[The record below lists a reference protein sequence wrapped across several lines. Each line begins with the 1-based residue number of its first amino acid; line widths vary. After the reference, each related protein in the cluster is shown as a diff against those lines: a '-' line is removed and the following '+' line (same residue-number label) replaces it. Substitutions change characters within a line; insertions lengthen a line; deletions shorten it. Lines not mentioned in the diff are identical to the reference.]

1 MTEPNAALP
10 KATSP
15 TAASSNGWMLFIRK
29 LCGRLRHNTGVATVA
44 GIAMIL
50 HVVAD
55 VANPLIYRELFDVA
69 IPAKDYRLFAVL
81 LSAVVG
87 FFLIQAIAWF
97 VRARALATLNANT
110 SAQLRVDMLLQ
121 LERMSL
127 SEVTRRSVPGTI
139 TLFTKHLGVLENFLL
154 VGAQRIIVG
163 SGAAL
168 VSFVFLFVVEWRLAL
183 VVVLAAPLSSIG
195 TALATRRVQPVM
207 ETRRIDAERVQ
218 HELHAILTTQPVVRA
233 FNLWDFWRVRFASAS
248 DALRTSTQRVGL
260 AALATQ
266 AATVMGSRLVQVI
279 VIGAGAWL
287 AMRGFI
293 TAGSLIGFFALMLN
307 VIMGVELVSESASD
321 TMQAMESLALMDE
334 LLAHKAAFV
343 DVQPATPAP
352 PLSTAIAFERLSFA
366 YTPGSPVLDN
376 VDITIR
382 RGESVALV
390 GPSGSGKSTVLGLLL
405 GFHRPQSGAVRWD
418 GMDVASVGMDTL
430 RRQMGVVFQGTML
443 FEMSVRD
450 NIAMGR
456 LDATD
461 EEIIAAARSAEIH
474 EVISSLP
481 EGYDTV
487 IRAGR
492 LSGGQEQR
500 VSLARAIVRQPQVL
514 VLDEATSALDPQT
527 EAAINATLVRI
538 GRDRTVVS
546 VTHRLAGVRDFDRI
560 IVMQA
565 GRVAEQGNHATLM
578 ALNGVYAG
586 MLDHPESA
594 SGADGAVHD
603 TQE

>member
-1 MTEPNAALP
+1 M
-10 KATSP
+10 
-15 TAASSNGWMLFIRK
+15 R
-29 LCGRLRHNTGVATVA
+29 RLRARLRRNSRVAAVA
-44 GIAMIL
+44 GIAMVL

-69 IPAKDYRLFAVL
+69 IPTKNYRLFAIL
-81 LSAVVG
+81 LSAVVA
-87 FFLIQAIAWF
+87 FFLMQAVAWL
-97 VRARALATLNANT
+97 VRARALATLNANS
-110 SAQLRVDMLLQ
+110 SAALRVDMLLQ

-139 TLFTKHLGVLENFLL
+139 TLFTKHLGALENFLL
-154 VGAQRIIVG
+154 VGAQRVIVG

-168 VSFVFLFVVEWRLAL
+168 ISFIFLFVVEWRLAL

-195 TALATRRVQPVM
+195 TAIATRRVQPVM
-207 ETRRIDAERVQ
+207 DERRVDAERVQ

-248 DALRTSTQRVGL
+248 DALRTSTRRVGL
-260 AALATQ
+260 ATLATQ

-307 VIMGVELVSESASD
+307 VIMGVELISESASD

-334 LLAHKAAFV
+334 LLGADAAFV
-343 DVQPATPAP
+343 ERQSTTAAAP
-352 PLSTAIAFERLSFA
+352 LTTSVAFEHLSFA

-376 VDITIR
+376 VDITIG

-405 GFHRPQSGAVRWD
+405 GFHRPQSGALRWD
-418 GMDVASVGMDTL
+418 GVDVNTLGMDTL

-474 EVISSLP
+474 DVISALP

-500 VSLARAIVRQPQVL
+500 VSLARALVRQPQL
-514 VLDEATSALDPQT
+514 LLLDEATSALDPQT

-538 GRDRTVVS
+538 GRDRTVVC
-546 VTHRLAGVRDFDRI
+546 VTHRLAGIRAFDRI

-586 MLDHPESA
+586 MLEHPESA
-594 SGADGAVHD
+594 SGANGGVHNL
-603 TQE
+603 QG

>member
-1 MTEPNAALP
+1 M
-10 KATSP
+10 SVP
-15 TAASSNGWMLFIRK
+15 TAAAAANGWMVFIRR
-29 LCGRLRHNTGVATVA
+29 LRGRLRHNTGVAAVA
-44 GIAMIL
+44 GIAMIA

-69 IPAKDYRLFAVL
+69 IPANDHRLFAVL

-87 FFLIQAIAWF
+87 FFLMQAIAWW

-154 VGAQRIIVG
+154 VGAQRIMVG

-168 VSFVFLFVVEWRLAL
+168 ISFVFLFVVEWRLAL

-195 TALATRRVQPVM
+195 TALATRRVLPVM
-207 ETRRIDAERVQ
+207 EARRIDAERVQ

-233 FNLWDFWRVRFASAS
+233 FSLWDFWRVRFASAS
-248 DALRTSTQRVGL
+248 DALRFSTRRVGL
-260 AALATQ
+260 ATLATQ

-321 TMQAMESLALMDE
+321 TVQAMESLALMDE
-334 LLAHKAAFV
+334 LLAHEAAFV
-343 DVQPATPAP
+343 EVQPARPASP
-352 PLSTAIAFERLSFA
+352 FSTGIAFEGLSFA

-382 RGESVALV
+382 RGDSVALV

-418 GMDVASVGMDTL
+418 GVDVDTLGMDTL

-474 EVISSLP
+474 DVISALP

-546 VTHRLAGVRDFDRI
+546 VTHRLAGIRDFDRI

-565 GRVAEQGNHATLM
+565 GRVAEQGNHETLM

-586 MLDHPESA
+586 MLEHPQSA
-594 SGADGAVHD
+594 SAADGAVHV